1 IEPDRCPQRAKAPLP
16 GVVADGVFELLERV
30 PRVLLQ
36 AADALRSGAM
46 LDSEDRTEDRASE
59 VSHSVKTLEQLTA
72 AQPAGRVVD
81 PDPEAVLD
89 PLEIRLR
96 PDGGGLI
103 HRLAERAGLAFPDHQ
118 GIFATDRE
126 LGDRHDFQVDVLE
139 RRSLQPTHP
148 PWLPHILPAHPAHE
162 PP

>member
-1 IEPDRCPQRAKAPLP
+1 MRQRLVGDAGSDLVEILHARCLGLGAADEGVILRCIPEAPVQPDRCPQRDKATLR
-16 GVVADGVFELLERV
+16 GAVADGVFELLERV

-103 HRLAERAGLAFPDHQ
+103 HRL
-118 GIFATDRE
+118 
-126 LGDRHDFQVDVLE
+126 
-139 RRSLQPTHP
+139 
-148 PWLPHILPAHPAHE
+148 
-162 PP
+162 